1 MDWKNIIM
9 KAAGSSGEMKEM
21 LKNGSEV
28 GKKKKKRCVGDKF
41 CPVLH
46 VLSTI

>member
-1 MDWKNIIM
+1 M

-28 GKKKKKRCVGDKF
+28 GKKKKKKNMYVGDKF

>member
-1 MDWKNIIM
+1 M

-28 GKKKKKRCVGDKF
+28 GKKKNMCVGDKF

>member
-1 MDWKNIIM
+1 M

-28 GKKKKKRCVGDKF
+28 GIKKKKKMCVGDKY